1 MVYRNVT
8 EVLLSALQ
16 DSPVVFLSGAR
27 QTGKSTLAKW
37 LTATRYPARYIT
49 LDDATVLA
57 AARADPTGFIAGLD
71 GPVVLDEV
79 QRAPELFLAIKA
91 AVDRDRRPGQFLL
104 TGSADV
110 LLLPRLSEF
119 LVGRMEITTLWPF
132 SQGELHGVVEGFVE
146 AVFADDFSPYPHT
159 GNSPMDLIEHVT
171 TGGYPEAVTRA
182 DPDRRRAW
190 FNSYVTTILHR
201 DVRDL
206 ANIEHLDALPRLL
219 SLLAARATSLLNYA
233 ELSRSLGLP
242 QTTLKRYLTLLK
254 TTFLV
259 QFLPAWSANL
269 GKRLVKSPRLL
280 LIDTGLMAHLLGT
293 DLQALKSRPELLG
306 RLLENFAAMELKK
319 QITWSRVRPGI
330 YHFRTGT
337 GQEVDIVLEDASG
350 RVVGIEVK
358 ASATVR
364 AQDFKGLRYL
374 ADLLGDRFLRGIVL
388 YTGDQH
394 VPFGTNLHA
403 LPLSSL
409 WELNTKPHLN
419 R

>member
-1 MVYRNVT
+1 MIYRNVT

-27 QTGKSTLAKW
+27 QTGKSTLARW
-37 LTATRYPARYIT
+37 LTGTHYPARYIT

-57 AARADPTGFIAGLD
+57 AAQADPAGFIVGLE

-79 QRAPELFLAIKA
+79 QRVPELFLAIKA

-119 LVGRMEITTLWPF
+119 LVGRMEIITLWPF
-132 SQGELHGVVEGFVE
+132 SQGELDGVVEGFVDT
-146 AVFADDFSPYPHT
+146 VFADDFSPVST
-159 GNSPMDLIEHVT
+159 QKNRSMDLIERVV
-171 TGGYPEAVTRA
+171 TGGYPEAVARS
-182 DPDRRRAW
+182 DSDRRRAW
-190 FNSYVTTILHR
+190 FNSYVTTLLHR

-269 GKRLVKSPRLL
+269 GKRLVKSPKLL
-280 LIDTGLMAHLLGT
+280 LIDAGLMIHLLGI
-293 DLQALKSRPELLG
+293 DSQALRSRPELLG
-306 RLLENFAAMELKK
+306 PVLENFVAMELKK
-319 QITWSRVRPGI
+319 QITWSRVQPGI

-364 AQDFKGLRYL
+364 SQDFKGLRYL

-394 VPFGTNLHA
+394 VPFGANLHA
-403 LPLSSL
+403 LPISSL
-409 WELNTKPHLN
+409 WELNARPQPKH
-419 R
+419 

>member
-1 MVYRNVT
+1 MIRRNVT
-8 EVLLSALQ
+8 EAVLAALR
-16 DSPVVFLSGAR
+16 DSPVVFLRGAR
-27 QTGKSTLAKW
+27 QTGKSTLVKW
-37 LTATRYPARYIT
+37 ISDTHHPARYIT
-49 LDDATVLA
+49 LDDVTVLA
-57 AARADPTGFIAGLD
+57 AARADPTGFIEGLS

-91 AVDRDRRPGQFLL
+91 AVDRDRRPGRFLL

-110 LLLPRLSEF
+110 LLLPRLSES
-119 LVGRMEITTLWPF
+119 LVGRMEIITLWPF
-132 SQGELHGVVEGFVE
+132 SQGELRGSVEGFVD
-146 AVFADDFSPYPHT
+146 AVFAAELPPVT
-159 GNSPMDLIEHVT
+159 TPGNQPLDLVERLV
-171 TGGYPEAVTRA
+171 TGGYPEAVARTTPA
-182 DPDRRRAW
+182 RRRAW
-190 FNSYVTTILHR
+190 FSSYVTAILHR

-206 ANIEHLDALPRLL
+206 ANIEHLDVLPRLL

-259 QFLPAWSANL
+259 ELLPAWSANL
-269 GKRLVKSPRLL
+269 GKRLVKSPKLL
-280 LIDTGLMAHLLGT
+280 LNDTGLMAHLLGVNS
-293 DLQALKSRPELLG
+293 QAFEGRPELLG
-306 RLLENFAAMELKK
+306 TFLEVFVAMELKK
-319 QITWSRVRPGI
+319 QIAWSPVQPSI
-330 YHFRTGT
+330 YHFRTGS
-337 GQEVDIVLEDASG
+337 GQEVDIVLKDAAG

-394 VPFGTNLHA
+394 VPFGAGFHA
-403 LPLSSL
+403 LPLPSL
-409 WELNTKPHLN
+409 WELNAQPH
-419 R
+419 RDR